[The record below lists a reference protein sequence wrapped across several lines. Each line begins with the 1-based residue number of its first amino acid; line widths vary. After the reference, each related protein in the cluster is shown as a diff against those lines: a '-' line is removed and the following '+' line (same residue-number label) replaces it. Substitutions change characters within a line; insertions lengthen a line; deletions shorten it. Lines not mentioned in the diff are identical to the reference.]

1 MVDFETQLQPWWFF
15 LADIVFLIF
24 LYQRYIYPVDKSRV
38 NEYGVSQ
45 EMLENPAA
53 ATEPLE
59 NGAPAAAIEDAPKQE
74 AGAAKK
80 SSPAQ
85 KKQKSK
91 KAKKND

>member
-1 MVDFETQLQPWWFF
+1 MKNFILIS
-15 LADIVFLIF
+15 DIVFLIF

-45 EMLENPAA
+45 EMLEE
-53 ATEPLE
+53 TSDPLPVE
-59 NGAPAAAIEDAPKQE
+59 NGSPPGMEDTPQE
-74 AGAAKK
+74 DGGAAKK
-80 SSPAQ
+80 DSPPQ